1 MAAIAAIRPAKL
13 DELLAPERHAA
24 RPTAARADIDFGK
37 VKKLHRIIF
46 RRDRPTG
53 DRGQSAD
60 SQAFRLQV
68 LRLSKYSLYTI
79 RPKRRLRQMAREAA
93 RQRNDERYILRI

>member
-1 MAAIAAIRPAKL
+1 
-13 DELLAPERHAA
+13 
-24 RPTAARADIDFGK
+24 
-37 VKKLHRIIF
+37 
-46 RRDRPTG
+46 
-53 DRGQSAD
+53 
-60 SQAFRLQV
+60 